1 MTAYAKTL
9 RRCMLDNYSIY
20 NRKMLLPE
28 LLFIEDHLANRD
40 KWEGTKSKLKKFS
53 TKLIS

>member
-1 MTAYAKTL
+1 MLKHEKE
-9 RRCMLDNYSIY
+9 CMIDNYSIY